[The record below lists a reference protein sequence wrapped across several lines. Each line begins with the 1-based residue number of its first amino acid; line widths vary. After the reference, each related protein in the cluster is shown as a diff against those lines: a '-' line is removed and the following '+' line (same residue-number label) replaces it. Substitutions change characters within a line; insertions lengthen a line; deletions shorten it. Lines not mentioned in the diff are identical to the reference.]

1 MYSIYQVQ
9 LSEAVYDHVNSDVGG
24 HSATAKVFPEYNT
37 HMETMHKG
45 SEGFTGN
52 MFIHYSKVCEVAES
66 ADGNMGLEE
75 VFKILNGYY
84 TDEDTGT
91 DDTFDAFVS
100 GFTMRSGTTRKGEP
114 YTVRNMHSLSV
125 GDIVYNSTDDTYNMV
140 DGCGFADITVEMLQ
154 EMSA

>member
-9 LSEAVYDHVNSDVGG
+9 LSDAVYDHVNSDQGG
-24 HSATAKVFPEYNT
+24 HSITAGVFPEYNT

-45 SEGFTGN
+45 SQGFKGN
-52 MFIHYSKVCEVAES
+52 MFQHYSKVCEVAES

-91 DDTFDAFVS
+91 DETFDAFVS
-100 GFTMRSGTTRKGEP
+100 GFTYKSGTNSRGEP

-154 EMSA
+154 EICA